1 MPFLVF
7 CVCLFSIS
15 HDISCFFLQSRPP
28 FHHPRTLPFVR
39 DAVFTL
45 ATGLHKILEKKRRGE
60 LKVNGTHLR
69 EVMQQNGFADGITG
83 PITFQS
89 EIPDRETVRMSYIL
103 FNFQKVGFSRA
114 GSIATGNASSFK
126 DCEQYRKDYGA
137 PSLKDECKAIVF
149 RGSCSN
155 LFVGQAFVAVVF
167 FTRAF
172 RVCLPLLF

>member
-1 MPFLVF
+1 M
-7 CVCLFSIS
+7 
-15 HDISCFFLQSRPP
+15 
-28 FHHPRTLPFVR
+28 
-39 DAVFTL
+39 FTL
-45 ATGLHKILEKKRRGE
+45 TSGLHEILEVQNPGKG
-60 LKVNGTHLR
+60 KVDGLHLR
-69 EVMQQNGFADGITG
+69 KVMQRKGFADGITG

-126 DCEQYRKDYGA
+126 DCEQYRTDYGA

-149 RGSCSN
+149 RGLCSK